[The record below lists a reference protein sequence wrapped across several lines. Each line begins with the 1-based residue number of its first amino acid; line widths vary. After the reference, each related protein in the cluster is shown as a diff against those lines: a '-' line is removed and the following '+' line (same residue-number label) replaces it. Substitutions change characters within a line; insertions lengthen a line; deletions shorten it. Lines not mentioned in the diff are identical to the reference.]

1 MTSELEVL
9 ELLEERVQ
17 RATELIRGL
26 RKENL
31 ELKALAKDAEA
42 RLLKS
47 QETISNLEEV
57 GRRGDEVTRQL
68 KLLQE
73 ERQEIR
79 GRVTRMLETFA
90 AMEEIPSS
98 GHADN

>member
-1 MTSELEVL
+1 LTSELEVL

-31 ELKALAKDAEA
+31 ELKALVKDTEA

-47 QETISNLEEV
+47 QETISSLEEV

>member
-17 RATELIRGL
+17 RATEIIRGL

-31 ELKALAKDAEA
+31 ELKALVKDAEA

-47 QETISNLEEV
+47 QETISKLEEV

-98 GHADN
+98 EHANN

>member
-1 MTSELEVL
+1 LTSELEVL

-26 RKENL
+26 RKDNS
-31 ELKALAKDAEA
+31 ELKALIKDTEA

-47 QETISNLEEV
+47 QETITKLEEQ

-73 ERQEIR
+73 ERLEIR

-98 GHADN
+98 GHPDN

>member
-1 MTSELEVL
+1 LTSELEVL

-31 ELKALAKDAEA
+31 ELKALVKDAEA
-42 RLLKS
+42 RLLNS
-47 QETISNLEEV
+47 QETISKLEEV

>member
-1 MTSELEVL
+1 LTSELEVM

-26 RKENL
+26 RKDNL
-31 ELKALAKDAEA
+31 ELKALVKDAEA

-47 QETISNLEEV
+47 QEAIAKLEEQ
-57 GRRGDEVTRQL
+57 GRQGDEVTRQL
-68 KLLQE
+68 QLLQE
-73 ERQEIR
+73 ERREIR
-79 GRVTRMLETFA
+79 GRVTRMLESFA

>member
-1 MTSELEVL
+1 MASELEVL

-26 RKENL
+26 RKDNL
-31 ELKALAKDAEA
+31 ELKAQVKDVEA

-47 QETISNLEEV
+47 QETITKLEEQ
-57 GRRGDEVTRQL
+57 GHQQDEVTRQL
-68 KLLQE
+68 HLLKE
-73 ERQEIR
+73 ERREIR

-90 AMEEIPSS
+90 SMEEIPSS

>member
-31 ELKALAKDAEA
+31 ELKALVKDAEA

-57 GRRGDEVTRQL
+57 GRHGDEVTRQL

-98 GHADN
+98 GHVDN

>member
-31 ELKALAKDAEA
+31 ELKALVKDAEG
-42 RLLKS
+42 RLVKS
-47 QETISNLEEV
+47 QETITKLEEV
-57 GRRGDEVTRQL
+57 GRHGDEVTRQL

>member
-42 RLLKS
+42 RLAKS
-47 QETISNLEEV
+47 QETITKLEEQ

-90 AMEEIPSS
+90 AMEETPSS

>member
-1 MTSELEVL
+1 MTWELEVL

-31 ELKALAKDAEA
+31 ELKALVKDAEA

>member
-1 MTSELEVL
+1 LNSELEVL

-26 RKENL
+26 RKENS
-31 ELKALAKDAEA
+31 ELKALIKEA
-42 RLLKS
+42 DTRLLKS
-47 QETISNLEEV
+47 QETITKLEEQ

-98 GHADN
+98 GHPDN

>member
-31 ELKALAKDAEA
+31 ELKALVKDTEA

-47 QETISNLEEV
+47 QETISSLEEV

>member
-26 RKENL
+26 RKDNS
-31 ELKALAKDAEA
+31 ELKALVKDAQE
-42 RLLKS
+42 RLGKS
-47 QETISNLEEV
+47 QETITKLEEQ

-90 AMEEIPSS
+90 AMEEVPSS
-98 GHADN
+98 GHPDN